1 MRTEFDP
8 KKRLDNLKIRGEAPL
23 NSAASAVDKSLPTT
37 SGQKTTEGYTDAM
50 LEALE
55 ENGIDKDNNVVEGS
69 ATDKAMDLQNEGT
82 EFTIQQINQ
91 QKEEAKKDYEKEK
104 SGAYTEYQKYIDP
117 YGTQAEQVAMNGLSN
132 SGYAES
138 LKTQAYVAYQNRAT
152 ALRESYNSIIQ
163 DYNNQITSA
172 RLQNSAALSEIY
184 SSAVARRL
192 QLLMEY
198 SIYNTDGLYNNTD
211 GLYIKKD
218 AETQQ
223 TYQSV
228 SPVAQATYGTVHPK
242 LSTYESVQQY
252 LNERGID
259 SEGLLTQNQWE
270 KGRKLG
276 ASGAEYQFLS
286 YAAYLY
292 AYALWRLEEYGHI

>member
-1 MRTEFDP
+1 MKTQYDP
-8 KKRLDNLKIRGEAPL
+8 KKQLDELKIRGEAPL
-23 NSAASAVDKSLPTT
+23 TSAANAVDNFLPTT

-104 SGAYTEYQKYIDP
+104 SSAYTEYQKYIDP

-152 ALRESYNSIIQ
+152 ALRESYDSIIQ

-184 SSAVARRL
+184 SSAVAQRL

-198 SIYNTDGLYNNTD
+198 SIYNTDGLY
-211 GLYIKKD
+211 IKKD
-218 AETQQ
+218 ADTQQ

-228 SPVAQATYGTVHPK
+228 SPVAQATYGTVHPQ

-276 ASGAEYQFLS
+276 ASGAEYQFPS

>member
-1 MRTEFDP
+1 M
-8 KKRLDNLKIRGEAPL
+8 
-23 NSAASAVDKSLPTT
+23 S
-37 SGQKTTEGYTDAM
+37 
-50 LEALE
+50 
-55 ENGIDKDNNVVEGS
+55 
-69 ATDKAMDLQNEGT
+69 
-82 EFTIQQINQ
+82 
-91 QKEEAKKDYEKEK
+91 
-104 SGAYTEYQKYIDP
+104 
-117 YGTQAEQVAMNGLSN
+117 GLSN

-163 DYNNQITSA
+163 DYNNQITGA

-184 SSAVARRL
+184 SSAVAQRL

-198 SIYNTDGLYNNTD
+198 SIYNTDGLY
-211 GLYIKKD
+211 IKKD
-218 AETQQ
+218 TETQQ

-228 SPVAQATYGTVHPK
+228 SPVAQATYGTVNPQ

-276 ASGAEYQFLS
+276 ASGAEYQFQS

-292 AYALWRLEEYGHI
+292 AYALWRLEEYGYI